1 MQLQPCKTWA
11 LTPGAPSRLWD
22 PPWPATRT
30 GSRAVDA
37 ARRWARSG
45 GNRSVLRR
53 WRKQSRAAR
62 TTVQISPDSI
72 QLRGINLKTNPTT
85 VVRVDLPQLRK
96 SLRALETL
104 SVEAVLDGE
113 IVALNGDGSHPQR
126 SMQDNRAGALLL
138 YKRCPA

>member
-1 MQLQPCKTWA
+1 VRW
-11 LTPGAPSRLWD
+11 
-22 PPWPATRT
+22 TR
-30 GSRAVDA
+30 
-37 ARRWARSG
+37 
-45 GNRSVLRR
+45 
-53 WRKQSRAAR
+53 RAAGQDPAE
-62 TTVQISPDSI
+62 TEACAPLAQAIAGSKNDGANIAGLNSASWHH
-72 QLRGINLKTNPTT
+72 LKTNPTT

>member
-1 MQLQPCKTWA
+1 MGINARSAVPA
-11 LTPGAPSRLWD
+11 LGPALARNADWISCGGRGAPLGKIRRK
-22 PPWPATRT
+22 PK
-30 GSRAVDA
+30 RA
-37 ARRWARSG
+37 
-45 GNRSVLRR
+45 RR

>member
-1 MQLQPCKTWA
+1 MGINARSAVPA
-11 LTPGAPSRLWD
+11 LGPALARNADRISCGGRGAPLGKIRRK
-22 PPWPATRT
+22 PK
-30 GSRAVDA
+30 RA
-37 ARRWARSG
+37 
-45 GNRSVLRR
+45 RR